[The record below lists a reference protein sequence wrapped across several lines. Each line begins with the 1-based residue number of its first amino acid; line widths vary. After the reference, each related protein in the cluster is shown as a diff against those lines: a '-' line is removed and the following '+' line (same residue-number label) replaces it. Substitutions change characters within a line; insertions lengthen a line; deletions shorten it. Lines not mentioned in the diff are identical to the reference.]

1 MPISSVGS
9 ARPGALAPLSDNRAS
24 AKPTGGPAAAVDTPT
39 TGEWS
44 VWWRT
49 PVPARLYN
57 ATVVLA
63 AAGVSLAAIVART
76 GRSSV
81 GAALALIAGGI
92 AVVELGRLAEGGR
105 VDRQRIHKGLSAWPL
120 AGALLLPVGLAGWV
134 AAAVYLHAWARGM
147 RITRWKWIGSWGI
160 VTLSALAA
168 SGAFRAVNGDM
179 LDPSGSGRSFL
190 AVGVA
195 MAAFLATEALGFF
208 VISRLNDPEDER
220 YLRAQLASPSF
231 YAVEAAVLGSGA
243 VAAVLYGYWPGFLAL
258 GGPAFLLMQRGLL
271 HQPLQQAARHDA
283 KTGVLNCEAWRAT
296 ASSALGHGRRQEQL
310 VAVAVVDID
319 HFKAVNDV
327 FGHLAGDDVL
337 ARTADTIV
345 GCVRSTDLVGRFGG
359 DEFCALLF
367 CAGRDDALATA
378 ERIRRQIEKLTFND
392 PRLGVTVSVGLAT
405 APVAA
410 AGGTL
415 DLPELMAAADL
426 ALYRAKHDGRNRVD
440 GTDTRR
446 QPAPLSAS

>member
-1 MPISSVGS
+1 
-9 ARPGALAPLSDNRAS
+9 
-24 AKPTGGPAAAVDTPT
+24 
-39 TGEWS
+39 
-44 VWWRT
+44 
-49 PVPARLYN
+49 VPARLYN

-63 AAGVSLAAIVART
+63 ALAVSLAAIIARP
-76 GRSSV
+76 GRGCV
-81 GAALALIAGGI
+81 GATLALIAGGV

-134 AAAVYLHAWARGM
+134 AAAVYIHAWVRGM

-190 AVGVA
+190 AVVAA
-195 MAAFLATEALGFF
+195 MATFLAVETAGFF

-220 YLRAQLASPSF
+220 YLRAQLASPAF
-231 YAVEAAVLGSGA
+231 YAVELAVLGSGA
-243 VAAVLYGYWPGFLAL
+243 LAAVLYGYWPGFLAL
-258 GGPAFLLMQRGLL
+258 GGPALMLMQRGML
-271 HQPLQQAARHDA
+271 HRPLQEEARHDA

-296 ASSALGHGRRQEQL
+296 ASSALGHAHRQERL
-310 VAVAVVDID
+310 VAVVVVDID

-337 ARTADTIV
+337 ARTADAIV

-367 CAGRDDALATA
+367 CAGRADALATA
-378 ERIRRQIEKLTFND
+378 ERIRRQIERLTFSD
-392 PRLGVTVSVGLAT
+392 PRLGITVSVGLAT
-405 APVAA
+405 APA
-410 AGGTL
+410 AGPGGTA
-415 DLPELMAAADL
+415 DLPELMAAADR

-440 GTDTRR
+440 DTEPRR
-446 QPAPLSAS
+446 RTAPLSAR